1 MKFKKSLSLNTCTDI
16 YLKINEKYIK
26 KITIYFQII
35 EKLFDMLSI
44 KNVEQRKRRHKW
56 PFHHNTS
63 SVDQSFMELS
73 VNDYLIVHKMLFK
86 IFFKNS
92 TLHMLLFY
100 ISIIFDNYHCFLQ
113 KRQELS
119 NLAIPFPTLL
129 TYDKVKPWITVTWK
143 GLFHFYASLLCRN

>member
-1 MKFKKSLSLNTCTDI
+1 MHWHLFENKWKIYKKDN
-16 YLKINEKYIK
+16 K
-26 KITIYFQII
+26 IYFQII

-143 GLFHFYASLLCRN
+143 ALFHFYASLLCRN